1 MTEAIKR
8 VAQTKWTKE
17 NYGHL
22 VSEVLIGYPTRSA
35 NYAELKYGQKEGF
48 WKGVSDALKTRQFP
62 GDAYPSGK
70 SCMQQFERL
79 LKDQQDAKANH
90 KFKSGT
96 TEELNEIEKGLE
108 EVLQD
113 LDRVAHLGELAEEEA
128 EGKENRAVVQE
139 EHLKRA
145 RATPKKVVKGEA
157 VTGDTKTVCNISKAF
172 V

>member
-1 MTEAIKR
+1 
-8 VAQTKWTKE
+8 
-17 NYGHL
+17 
-22 VSEVLIGYPTRSA
+22 
-35 NYAELKYGQKEGF
+35 
-48 WKGVSDALKTRQFP
+48 
-62 GDAYPSGK
+62 
-70 SCMQQFERL
+70 MQHFEKL
-79 LKDQQDAKANH
+79 LKDQQDAKATH

-96 TEELNEIEKGLE
+96 TEELYEIEKGLE
-108 EVLQD
+108 EIMQD

-157 VTGDTKTVCNISKAF
+157 VTGDSKKVYNMCKAF